1 MDFVWRKYESAI
13 DCCSS
18 DKCDGGSVADCGSD
32 SSPGDAHVI
41 LDRVLTPEELLI
53 VSPPFLLN
61 HIVMGILLIPIGF
74 ITIYCASGIRA
85 GERWAWVI
93 SLANGLTILSL
104 PIVLGLVMRPEH
116 FRSIAFQIGAS
127 LITIVG
133 ITMTVALIWVRHDFQ
148 SK

>member
-1 MDFVWRKYESAI
+1 MKRRSIVARVISLTGVLLLIVAAI
-13 DCCSS
+13 HLVVTPIL
-18 DKCDGGSVADCGSD
+18 KR
-32 SSPGDAHVI
+32 VI
-41 LDRVLTPEELLI
+41 LDRVLTPEQLLI

-74 ITIYCASGIRA
+74 TTIYCASGIRA
-85 GERWAWVI
+85 GERWAWAI

-116 FRSIAFQIGAS
+116 FRSIAFLTGAS
-127 LITIVG
+127 LIMIVG
-133 ITMTVALIWVRHDFQ
+133 ITMTGVLIWVRHDFQ

>member
-1 MDFVWRKYESAI
+1 MNRRSIVARVISVTGVLLLIAAAI
-13 DCCSS
+13 HLLVTPTL
-18 DKCDGGSVADCGSD
+18 KR
-32 SSPGDAHVI
+32 VI

-74 ITIYCASGIRA
+74 VTIYCASGIRA

-116 FRSIAFQIGAS
+116 FRSIAFLIGAS

-133 ITMTVALIWVRHDFQ
+133 ITMTVALIWVRRDFKQ
-148 SK
+148 AP

>member
-1 MDFVWRKYESAI
+1 LTV
-13 DCCSS
+13 
-18 DKCDGGSVADCGSD
+18 SVYVIK
-32 SSPGDAHVI
+32 GDA
-41 LDRVLTPEELLI
+41 
-53 VSPPFLLN
+53 LN
-61 HIVMGILLIPIGF
+61 IIGF
-74 ITIYCASGIRA
+74 TTIYCASGIRA

-116 FRSIAFQIGAS
+116 FRSIAFLIGAS

-133 ITMTVALIWVRHDFQ
+133 FTMTGVLIWVRHDFQ